1 MNIRSLECERSRVA
15 RPGEELSCVRW
26 PAGEAEKV
34 KCVSQKSNPTILFL
48 SVELV
53 QVGSRSAVL

>member
-1 MNIRSLECERSRVA
+1 MA
-15 RPGEELSCVRW
+15 RPGGELSCVRW

-34 KCVSQKSNPTILFL
+34 KCVSQKSNTTISFL

-53 QVGSRSAVL
+53 QVGSLSAVL